1 MKVVINRKYGGFQV
15 SPEQLLIYREL
26 AGIPNHV
33 NLSCY
38 DIERTDPFLIQA
50 VEQTLEKE
58 GTTFSKLKIVEIPD
72 DIEWDVQDY
81 DGCEWIAER
90 HRTWY

>member
-33 NLSCY
+33 HVSGY

-50 VEQTLEKE
+50 VEQTMEKD

-81 DGCEWIAER
+81 DGCEWVAER